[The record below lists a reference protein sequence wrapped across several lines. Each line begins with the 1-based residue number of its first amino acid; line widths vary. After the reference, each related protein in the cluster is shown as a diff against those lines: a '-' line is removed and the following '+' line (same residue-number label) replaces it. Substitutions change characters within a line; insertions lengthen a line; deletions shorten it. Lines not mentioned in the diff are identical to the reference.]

1 MQEQDFLE
9 EKKKKRREK
18 KKKEKKRIRT
28 KTALLGRTALP
39 HKNMFYQHRNFEELG
54 QGQTFLMLGI

>member
-9 EKKKKRREK
+9 EKKKKK
-18 KKKEKKRIRT
+18 KKRIRT